1 MYVIG
6 RPVLGWSHRLLT
18 IAVEQGSRL
27 RARLADAAGDDPRPE
42 PAHVADPDGAISGGG
57 SPQPSVAPA
66 VADSRGETVP
76 PTPKRP
82 TPRQHRD
89 APREATTAAVTPA
102 VVRRWAQEQGIQ
114 IGDRGR
120 IAQSVMEQYLA
131 GKAKT
136 QQARRGGHGSS
147 TARRSPSGRRSSAA

>member
-27 RARLADAAGDDPRPE
+27 LARLADTAGNGRPVA
-42 PAHVADPDGAISGGG
+42 PAHVEGPDRAISGGG
-57 SPQPSVAPA
+57 APQPAISPA
-66 VADSRGETVP
+66 VADGGGETVP
-76 PTPKRP
+76 PAPERP
-82 TPRQHRD
+82 TPRQPRD

-114 IGDRGR
+114 IAERGR
-120 IAQSVMEQYLA
+120 IPRSVMEQYLA
-131 GKAKT
+131 EVVHTAPGRDGQSA
-136 QQARRGGHGSS
+136 S
-147 TARRSPSGRRSSAA
+147 TARRPRPGRRSSTA